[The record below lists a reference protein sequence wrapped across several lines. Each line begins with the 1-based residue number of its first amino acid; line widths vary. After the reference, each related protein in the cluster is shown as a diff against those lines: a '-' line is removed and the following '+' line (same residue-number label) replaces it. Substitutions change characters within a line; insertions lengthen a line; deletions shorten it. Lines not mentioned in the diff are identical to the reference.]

1 VDLRLTTLGLA
12 TLAAAIWLPSASAGT
27 FTISPLRV
35 DLSQATSTAALTVRN
50 EENVEVVIQVE
61 TLQWSQADGQDA
73 LDPTR
78 DLIASPLVF
87 TLPPNGTQLVRV
99 ALRRAPDERR
109 ELSYRLVVQEV
120 PPPPSPDFTGLQVAL
135 RMSLPV
141 FVAAATPS
149 RPELEWSV
157 ARDADGA
164 LTVTAKNASESH
176 ARVLGFSVT
185 PATATVPA
193 FEQPVA
199 AYVLPGTARHWR
211 FDENGGAYAATTRY
225 RLHGRTDAGEFTTE
239 LPLGQ

>member
-1 VDLRLTTLGLA
+1 MNLRLTSVGLA
-12 TLAAAIWLPSASAGT
+12 ALAAATWLPSASAGT

-73 LDPTR
+73 LEATR
-78 DLIASPLVF
+78 DLVTSPLVF

-99 ALRRAPDERR
+99 ALRRTPDETR

-141 FVAAATPS
+141 FVAATRPS
-149 RPELEWSV
+149 APELQWSMT
-157 ARDADGA
+157 RNPDGA
-164 LTVTAKNASESH
+164 LTVTANNAGASH

-185 PATATVPA
+185 PATAAAPA

-211 FDENGGAYAATTRY
+211 LEGNGAAPVAAPLY
-225 RLHGRTDAGEFTTE
+225 RLHGRTDAGEFTME
-239 LPLGQ
+239 LPIGQ

>member
-1 VDLRLTTLGLA
+1 VDLRLATLGLA
-12 TLAAAIWLPSASAGT
+12 ALAAATWLPPASAGT

-35 DLSQATSTAALTVRN
+35 DLSQATPAAALTVRN

-73 LDPTR
+73 LEPTR
-78 DLIASPLVF
+78 DLVGSPLVF

-99 ALRRAPDERR
+99 ALRRSPDERR

-141 FVAAATPS
+141 FVAATTPS
-149 RPELEWSV
+149 AHELQWSV
-157 ARDADGA
+157 TRGADGA
-164 LTVTAKNASESH
+164 LTVTANNTGGSH
-176 ARVLGFSVT
+176 ARVLGFSVA
-185 PATATVPA
+185 PVAATTLPL
-193 FEQPVA
+193 EQPVA

-211 FDENGGAYAATTRY
+211 FDASGAAPAAATLY
-225 RLHGRTDAGEFTTE
+225 RLHGRTDAGEFTME